1 MIPTDR
7 RPPTPLSEP
16 RDDNDDAFDS
26 QHHLN
31 EDSSS
36 EYWQQVDRWLHEID
50 TVELSMLDK
59 DDLSLQGLEE
69 LQQKTEEANAI
80 MELVLETQRQ
90 ISDDNM
96 RQAAMWQEKL
106 DALEFSK
113 SSMSTES
120 SRALGALA
128 TLAIRLGLDD
138 TSLSSYQTALAQL
151 TIDTLE
157 AELEENELD
166 EMEYALRGRIKNAE
180 DELSKMKSMLSSIQQ
195 RQHDQD
201 DRFVQRM
208 QADTDALLQ
217 QTQDQQEE
225 YALLQNE
232 YEDTEVEQL
241 QLRLS
246 ALAKMGHD
254 MAAVEDVLA
263 EQNAVLAGYQ
273 DLPPDMMLASRKYK
287 EAEDRLHD
295 LRQERELLLADIANQ
310 VR

>member
-16 RDDNDDAFDS
+16 RDDNDHS
-26 QHHLN
+26 PHHFE

-36 EYWQQVDRWLHEID
+36 EHWEQVDRWLQEID
-50 TVELSMLDK
+50 AVELSLLDK
-59 DDLSLQGLEE
+59 DDMSLQDLQE
-69 LQQKTEEANAI
+69 LQQKTEEANTI
-80 MELVLETQRQ
+80 MELVLQTQRQ

-113 SSMSTES
+113 SSMSTEG
-120 SRALGALA
+120 SRALDALA

-180 DELSKMKSMLSSIQQ
+180 DELSKMKTMLSSIRQ
-195 RQHDQD
+195 RQQHDQD
-201 DRFVQRM
+201 DRFVRRM
-208 QADTDALLQ
+208 EADTDALLQ

-254 MAAVEDVLA
+254 MAAVEEVLA
-263 EQNAVLAGYQ
+263 EQNDVLAGYN

-287 EAEDRLHD
+287 EAEDRLHE